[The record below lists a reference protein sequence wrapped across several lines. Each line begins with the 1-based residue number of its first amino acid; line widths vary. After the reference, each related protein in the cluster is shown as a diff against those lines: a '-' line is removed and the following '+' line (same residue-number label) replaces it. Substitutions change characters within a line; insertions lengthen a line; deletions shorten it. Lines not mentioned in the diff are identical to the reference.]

1 MMRKSKEILILR
13 GGKNEEHE
21 ISLKTAN
28 EVGKALKKLGYKID
42 YLDVNPKT
50 FINDIKKFNPFCCFN
65 ALHGTFGED
74 GKIQKILFDKKI
86 PYTHSGIQ
94 SSSIAFNKN
103 QTKKKLINSEVTM
116 LKSKLINIRKINK
129 KILINFYKKNDSFV
143 IKPNSS
149 GSSYGVIIIKTLKDI
164 DKFFQKNYKRKIYKE
179 HKEILIEK
187 FVKGKELTVTV
198 IEENKLTKPVEVTEI
213 NYKNKFF
220 DYKTKYNLGLSKH
233 IIPANLSLKIYKKC
247 LKFSKIA
254 HDTIGCNGITRTD
267 LILDENTNKLYFLEI
282 NTQPGLTPV
291 SLVPEQLAIKG
302 ISFIEMINLLIKNS
316 KCKN

>member
-1 MMRKSKEILILR
+1 
-13 GGKNEEHE
+13 
-21 ISLKTAN
+21 
-28 EVGKALKKLGYKID
+28 
-42 YLDVNPKT
+42 
-50 FINDIKKFNPFCCFN
+50 
-65 ALHGTFGED
+65 
-74 GKIQKILFDKKI
+74 
-86 PYTHSGIQ
+86 
-94 SSSIAFNKN
+94 
-103 QTKKKLINSEVTM
+103 M

-267 LILDENTNKLYFLEI
+267 LILDENTNKFVEVSVLKGGCKLQWKVDWAMRWVALE
-282 NTQPGLTPV
+282 V
-291 SLVPEQLAIKG
+291 DY
-302 ISFIEMINLLIKNS
+302 EMCGKDLSESVNLGKSICSILDKKS
-316 KCKN
+316 PFH